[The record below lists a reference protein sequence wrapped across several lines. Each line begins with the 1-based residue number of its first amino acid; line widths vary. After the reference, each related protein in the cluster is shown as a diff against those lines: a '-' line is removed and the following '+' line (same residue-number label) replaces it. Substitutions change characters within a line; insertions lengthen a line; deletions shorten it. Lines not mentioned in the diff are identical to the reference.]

1 MNATTH
7 QERNHGMST
16 TPTPVTV
23 AFIGL
28 GAMGSHMVR
37 HLLAAGHT
45 VRAFVRR
52 PDAAEAARA
61 LGAEPFFTPAE
72 AARGASVV
80 FTNVTSSEDVREVL
94 LGAQGVIHGAA
105 PGTICVDHS
114 TISPIVT
121 REIAAALAARGI
133 EALDCPVSGG
143 TMGAEA
149 GTLTIMVGGKAEMLE
164 RVRPLL
170 ERLGQTITHIG
181 DHGAGQVAK
190 LCNQIAQVVNIEGIA
205 EAMRFAAAQQVDT
218 GRVFEAMATGMAG
231 SRMLDLMGPKMVA
244 RNFAAGIEA
253 RLHDKD
259 FGLARDIAEEIGLE
273 LPAMQATSAQ
283 LRALMARGWGK
294 DDTSSL
300 LRVLEG

>member
-1 MNATTH
+1 MTTTATP
-7 QERNHGMST
+7 S
-16 TPTPVTV
+16 VTV

-52 PDAAEAARA
+52 PEAAEAARA
-61 LGAEPFFTPAE
+61 MGAEPFFTPAE

-94 LGAQGVIHGAA
+94 LGEQGVVHGAA
-105 PGTICVDHS
+105 PGTVCVDHS
-114 TISPIVT
+114 TISPVVT
-121 REIAAALAARGI
+121 REIAAALAARGL

-143 TMGAEA
+143 TTAAASGK
-149 GTLTIMVGGKAEMLE
+149 LTIMVGGKLEVLE
-164 RVRPLL
+164 RVLPLL
-170 ERLGQTITHIG
+170 ELLGTTITHIG
-181 DHGAGQVAK
+181 DNGAGQVAK

-205 EAMRFAAAQQVDT
+205 EAMRFASAQHVDT
-218 GRVFEAMATGMAG
+218 GRVLQAMSTGMAG
-231 SRMLDLMGPKMVA
+231 SRMLDLMGPKMVS

-259 FGLARDIAEEIGLE
+259 FGLARDIAAEIGLD

-283 LRALMARGWGK
+283 LRTLMANGWGK

>member
-1 MNATTH
+1 MTSP
-7 QERNHGMST
+7 Q
-16 TPTPVTV
+16 TPVTV

-28 GAMGSHMVR
+28 GAMGTPMVR

-45 VRAFVRR
+45 VRAYVRR
-52 PDAAEAARA
+52 PEAAEAARA

-72 AARGASVV
+72 AAQGASVV
-80 FTNVTSSEDVREVL
+80 FTNVTSSDDVRQVL
-94 LGAQGVIHGAA
+94 LGDQGVIHGAA

-121 REIAAALAARGI
+121 REIATALAARGI

-143 TMGAEA
+143 TAGAEA
-149 GTLTIMVGGKAEMLE
+149 ASLTIMVGGNAEMLE

-170 ERLGQTITHIG
+170 ALLGKTITHIG
-181 DHGAGQVAK
+181 DNGAGQVAK

-218 GRVFEAMATGMAG
+218 GRVLQAMSTGLAA

-244 RNFAAGIEA
+244 RDFAAGIEA

-259 FGLARDIAEEIGLE
+259 FGLARDIAEEIGLK

-283 LRALMARGWGK
+283 LQSLMEHGWGK

-300 LRVLEG
+300 LRVLER

>member
-1 MNATTH
+1 MTTT
-7 QERNHGMST
+7 ST
-16 TPTPVTV
+16 PSATV

-52 PDAAEAARA
+52 AEAAEAARA
-61 LGAEPFFTPAE
+61 MGAEPFFTPAE

-94 LGAQGVIHGAA
+94 LGEQGVIHGAA
-105 PGTICVDHS
+105 PGTVCVDHS
-114 TISPIVT
+114 TISPVVT
-121 REIAAALAARGI
+121 REIAAALAERGL

-143 TMGAEA
+143 TMAAASGK
-149 GTLTIMVGGKAEMLE
+149 LTIMVGGKLDVLE
-164 RVRPLL
+164 RVLPLL
-170 ERLGQTITHIG
+170 ELLGTTITHIG
-181 DHGAGQVAK
+181 DNGAGQVAK

-205 EAMRFAAAQQVDT
+205 EAMRFASAQNVDT
-218 GRVFEAMATGMAG
+218 GRVLQAMSTGMAG
-231 SRMLDLMGPKMVA
+231 SRMLDLMGPKMVS

-259 FGLARDIAEEIGLE
+259 FGLARAIAEEIGLD

-283 LRALMARGWGK
+283 LRTLMANGWGK

>member
-1 MNATTH
+1 MT
-7 QERNHGMST
+7 
-16 TPTPVTV
+16 TV

-28 GAMGSHMVR
+28 GAMGKPMVR

-45 VRAFVRR
+45 VRAAVRR
-52 PDAAEAARA
+52 PEAADAARA

-72 AARGASVV
+72 AARGAEVI
-80 FTNVTSSEDVREVL
+80 FTNVTASEDVRAVL
-94 LGAQGVIHGAA
+94 LGENGAIEGAA
-105 PGTICVDHS
+105 RGSVCVDHS

-143 TMGAEA
+143 SAGAEA
-149 GTLTIMVGGKAEMLE
+149 ATLTIMVGGKPEVLA
-164 RVRPLL
+164 RVQPLL
-170 ERLGQTITHIG
+170 ALFGKNITHIG

-190 LCNQIAQVVNIEGIA
+190 LCNQIAQVVNIQGIA
-205 EAMRFAAAQQVDT
+205 EAIRFANAQQVDAA
-218 GRVFEAMATGMAG
+218 RVLQAMASGFAG
-231 SRMLDLMGPKMVA
+231 SRMLDLMGPKMVT

-259 FGLARDIAEEIGLE
+259 FGLADDIARELGLT
-273 LPAMQATSAQ
+273 LPAMQATAAQ
-283 LRALMARGWGK
+283 LSALMEHGWGK

-300 LRVLEG
+300 LRVLET

>member
-1 MNATTH
+1 MTT
-7 QERNHGMST
+7 ST
-16 TPTPVTV
+16 PSVTV

-37 HLLAAGHT
+37 HLLAAGQT

-52 PDAAEAARA
+52 PEAAEAARA
-61 LGAEPFFTPAE
+61 MGAEPFFTPAE

-94 LGAQGVIHGAA
+94 LGEQGVIHGAA
-105 PGTICVDHS
+105 PGTVCVDHS
-114 TISPIVT
+114 TISPVVT
-121 REIAAALAARGI
+121 REIAAALAARGL

-143 TMGAEA
+143 TMAAASGK
-149 GTLTIMVGGKAEMLE
+149 LTIMVGGKLEVLE
-164 RVRPLL
+164 RVLPLL
-170 ERLGQTITHIG
+170 ELLGTTITHIG
-181 DHGAGQVAK
+181 DNGAGQVAK

-205 EAMRFAAAQQVDT
+205 EAMRFASAQNVDT
-218 GRVFEAMATGMAG
+218 GRVLQAMSTGMAG
-231 SRMLDLMGPKMVA
+231 SRMLDLMGPKMVS

-259 FGLARDIAEEIGLE
+259 FGLARDIAEEIGLD
-273 LPAMQATSAQ
+273 LPAMLATSAQ
-283 LRALMARGWGK
+283 LRTLMANGWGK

>member
-1 MNATTH
+1 MTTT
-7 QERNHGMST
+7 ST
-16 TPTPVTV
+16 PSVTV

-52 PDAAEAARA
+52 PEAAEAARA
-61 LGAEPFFTPAE
+61 MGAEPFFTPAE

-94 LGAQGVIHGAA
+94 LGEQGVIHGAA
-105 PGTICVDHS
+105 PGTVCVDHS
-114 TISPIVT
+114 TISPVVT
-121 REIAAALAARGI
+121 REIAAALAERGL

-143 TMGAEA
+143 TMAAASGK
-149 GTLTIMVGGKAEMLE
+149 LTIMVGGKLEVLE
-164 RVRPLL
+164 RVLPLL
-170 ERLGQTITHIG
+170 ELLGTTITHIG
-181 DHGAGQVAK
+181 DNGAGQVAK

-205 EAMRFAAAQQVDT
+205 EAMRFASAQNVDT
-218 GRVFEAMATGMAG
+218 GRVLQAMSTGMAG
-231 SRMLDLMGPKMVA
+231 SRMLDLMGPKMVS

-259 FGLARDIAEEIGLE
+259 FGLARAIAEEIGLD

-283 LRALMARGWGK
+283 LRTLMANGWGK

>member
-1 MNATTH
+1 MTAT
-7 QERNHGMST
+7 QST
-16 TPTPVTV
+16 TV

-52 PDAAEAARA
+52 PEAAEAARA

-94 LGAQGVIHGAA
+94 LGENGVIHGAA
-105 PGTICVDHS
+105 PGTVCVDHS

-121 REIAAALAARGI
+121 REIATALAARGI
-133 EALDCPVSGG
+133 DALDCPVSGG
-143 TMGAEA
+143 TAGAEA
-149 GTLTIMVGGKAEMLE
+149 ATLTIMVGGKPEVLE

-170 ERLGQTITHIG
+170 ALLGKSITYIG
-181 DHGAGQVAK
+181 GNGAGQVAK
-190 LCNQIAQVVNIEGIA
+190 LCNQIVQVVNIEGIA
-205 EAMRFAAAQQVDT
+205 EAMHFAAAQQVDT
-218 GRVFEAMATGMAG
+218 GRVLQAISTGFAG
-231 SRMLDLMGPKMVA
+231 SRMLDLMGPKMVE
-244 RNFAAGIEA
+244 REFAAGIEA

-259 FGLARDIAEEIGLE
+259 FGLARDIAQEIGLK

-283 LRALMARGWGK
+283 LKSLMEHGWGK

-300 LRVLEG
+300 LRVLEN

>member
-1 MNATTH
+1 MTAT
-7 QERNHGMST
+7 QST
-16 TPTPVTV
+16 TV

-52 PDAAEAARA
+52 PEAAEAARV

-94 LGAQGVIHGAA
+94 LGENGVIHGAA
-105 PGTICVDHS
+105 PGTVCVDHS

-121 REIAAALAARGI
+121 REIATALAARGI
-133 EALDCPVSGG
+133 DALDCPVSGG
-143 TMGAEA
+143 TAGAEA
-149 GTLTIMVGGKAEMLE
+149 ATLTIMVGGKPEVLE

-170 ERLGQTITHIG
+170 ALLGKSITYIG
-181 DHGAGQVAK
+181 GNGAGQVAK
-190 LCNQIAQVVNIEGIA
+190 LCNQIVQVVNIEGIA
-205 EAMRFAAAQQVDT
+205 EAMHFAAAQQVDT
-218 GRVFEAMATGMAG
+218 GRVLQAISTGFAG
-231 SRMLDLMGPKMVA
+231 SRMLDLMGPKMVE
-244 RNFAAGIEA
+244 RDFAAGIEA

-259 FGLARDIAEEIGLE
+259 FGLARDIAQEIGLN

-283 LRALMARGWGK
+283 LKSLMEHGWGK

>member
-1 MNATTH
+1 MTASPTTI
-7 QERNHGMST
+7 
-16 TPTPVTV
+16 

-28 GAMGSHMVR
+28 GAMGTPMVR

-45 VRAFVRR
+45 VRAYVRR
-52 PDAAEAARA
+52 PDAADKARA

-72 AARGASVV
+72 TARGASVV
-80 FTNVTSSEDVREVL
+80 FTNVTSSEDVRQVT
-94 LGAQGVIHGAA
+94 LGDGGVIEGAA
-105 PGTICVDHS
+105 PGTIVVDHS

-121 REIAAALAARGI
+121 REIAAKLADKGI
-133 EALDCPVSGG
+133 DMLDCPVSGG

-149 GTLTIMVGGKAEMLE
+149 GSLTIMAGGKAELLE

-170 ERLGQTITHIG
+170 AAYGKTITHIG

-205 EAMRFAAAQQVDT
+205 EAMRFAGAQGVDT
-218 GRVFEAMATGMAG
+218 GRVLAAMSTGMAG
-231 SRMLDLMGPKMVA
+231 SRMLEMMGPKMVA
-244 RNFAAGIEA
+244 HDFAAGIEA

-259 FGLARDIAEEIGLE
+259 FGLARDIAEEIGLA
-273 LPAMQATSAQ
+273 LPAMRATSAQ
-283 LRALMARGWGK
+283 LQKLMDSGWGK

-300 LRVLEG
+300 LRVLES

>member
-1 MNATTH
+1 MTSP
-7 QERNHGMST
+7 Q
-16 TPTPVTV
+16 TPVTV

-28 GAMGSHMVR
+28 GAMGKPMVR

-45 VRAFVRR
+45 VRAYVRR
-52 PDAAEAARA
+52 PEAAEAARA

-72 AARGASVV
+72 AAQGASVV
-80 FTNVTSSEDVREVL
+80 FTNVTSSDDVRQVL
-94 LGAQGVIHGAA
+94 LGDQGVIHGAA

-121 REIAAALAARGI
+121 REIATALVARGI

-143 TMGAEA
+143 TAGAEA
-149 GTLTIMVGGKAEMLE
+149 ASLTIMVGGKAEMLE

-170 ERLGQTITHIG
+170 ALLGKTITHIG
-181 DHGAGQVAK
+181 DNGAGQVAK

-218 GRVFEAMATGMAG
+218 GRVLQAMSTGLAA

-244 RNFAAGIEA
+244 RDFAAGIEA

-259 FGLARDIAEEIGLE
+259 FGLARDIAEEIGLK

-283 LRALMARGWGK
+283 LQSLMEHGLGK

-300 LRVLEG
+300 LRVLER

>member
-1 MNATTH
+1 MTTT
-7 QERNHGMST
+7 ST
-16 TPTPVTV
+16 PSVTV

-52 PDAAEAARA
+52 PEAAEAARA
-61 LGAEPFFTPAE
+61 MGAEPFFTPAE

-94 LGAQGVIHGAA
+94 LGEQGVIHGAA
-105 PGTICVDHS
+105 PGTVCVDHS
-114 TISPIVT
+114 TISPVVT
-121 REIAAALAARGI
+121 REIAAALAERGL

-143 TMGAEA
+143 TMAAASGK
-149 GTLTIMVGGKAEMLE
+149 LTIMVGGKLDVLE
-164 RVRPLL
+164 RVLPLL
-170 ERLGQTITHIG
+170 ELLGTTITHIG
-181 DHGAGQVAK
+181 DNGAGQVAK

-205 EAMRFAAAQQVDT
+205 EAMRFASAQNVDT
-218 GRVFEAMATGMAG
+218 GRVLQAMSTGMAG
-231 SRMLDLMGPKMVA
+231 SRMLDLMGPKMVS

-259 FGLARDIAEEIGLE
+259 FGLARAIAEEIGLD

-283 LRALMARGWGK
+283 LRTLMANGWGK

>member
-1 MNATTH
+1 MT
-7 QERNHGMST
+7 
-16 TPTPVTV
+16 TV

-28 GAMGSHMVR
+28 GAMGAPMVG
-37 HLLAAGHT
+37 HLIRAGHV

-52 PDAAEAARA
+52 PDAADAARQ

-72 AARGASVV
+72 AAQGAEVV

-94 LGAQGVIHGAA
+94 LGRNGVVEGAA

-121 REIAAALAARGI
+121 RDIAQALAARGI

-143 TMGAEA
+143 TMGAQA
-149 GTLTIMVGGKAEMLE
+149 ATLTIMVGGKAEALE

-170 ERLGQTITHIG
+170 EVIGKTITHIG
-181 DHGAGQVAK
+181 DNGAGQVAK

-205 EAMRFAAAQQVDT
+205 EAMRFAGAQGVDT
-218 GRVFEAMATGMAG
+218 ARVLQAMATGMAG
-231 SRMLDLMGPKMVA
+231 SRMLDMMGPKMVA
-244 RNFAAGIEA
+244 RDFAAGIES
-253 RLHDKD
+253 RLHAKD
-259 FGLARDIAEEIGLE
+259 FGLAADIATEIGLD
-273 LPAMQATSAQ
+273 LPAMRATSAQ
-283 LRALMARGWGK
+283 LGELMDQGWGK

-300 LRVLEG
+300 LRVLELKS

>member
-1 MNATTH
+1 
-7 QERNHGMST
+7 MST
-16 TPTPVTV
+16 AATALPASSASSARTV

-28 GAMGSHMVR
+28 GAMGTPMVR

-52 PDAAEAARA
+52 PEAADAARA
-61 LGAEPFFTPAE
+61 LGAEPCFTPAK

-80 FTNVTSSEDVREVL
+80 FTNVTSSEDVRQVL
-94 LGAQGVIHGAA
+94 LGEQGVVHGAA

-121 REIAAALAARGI
+121 REIATALAARGI

-143 TMGAEA
+143 TAGAEA
-149 GTLTIMVGGKAEMLE
+149 ATLTIMVGGKPEMLE

-170 ERLGQTITHIG
+170 ALLGKTITHIG

-218 GRVFEAMATGMAG
+218 GRVLQAMATGMAG

-244 RNFAAGIEA
+244 RDFAAGIEA

-259 FGLARDIAEEIGLE
+259 FGLAHAIAQQIGLT
-273 LPAMQATSAQ
+273 LPAMQATSGQ
-283 LRALMARGWGK
+283 LQALMEKGWGK